1 MKKIATLGSGLS
13 FLIGVPI
20 LLVVF
25 RLTVSRAL
33 RLIVDSA
40 QLRDSAQVIF
50 GIAVLVLWFA
60 WLWGATAVMID
71 VFRTWGNRRSLAVAS
86 ISHRASLLFVVA
98 LWSVFFTQ
106 RATTASA
113 EKVDTNLI

>member
-98 LWSVFFTQ
+98 LWSVFLLSEQQQ
-106 RATTASA
+106 RQQN
-113 EKVDTNLI
+113 K